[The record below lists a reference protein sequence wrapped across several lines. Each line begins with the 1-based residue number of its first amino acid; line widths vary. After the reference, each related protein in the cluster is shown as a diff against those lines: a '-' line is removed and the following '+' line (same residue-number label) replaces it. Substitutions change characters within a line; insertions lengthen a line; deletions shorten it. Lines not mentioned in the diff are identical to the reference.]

1 MRLTQNLR
9 KFLALDSESRRVLL
23 TALVVLPFVTLGL
36 RLAGL
41 RRCQRWLA
49 RATGGPRVQGLTS
62 DVQRRI
68 QRTVGM
74 VCLAAR
80 HALGAPT
87 CLPQSL
93 ACWWLLRRQGID
105 SDLRIGTRKENGQF
119 EAHAWVE
126 YQGLVLNDRSDVQ
139 QRFTPFAEAIE
150 PFGKHR

>member
-1 MRLTQNLR
+1 MSQNFR
-9 KFLALDSESRRVLL
+9 KFLALDAESRRLLL
-23 TALVVLPFVTLGL
+23 TALVALPFVTLGL

-49 RATGGPRVQGLTS
+49 HATGGTGPRGMTGDEQK
-62 DVQRRI
+62 RI
-68 QRTVGM
+68 QRTVQM
-74 VCLAAR
+74 VRLAAR

-93 ACWWLLRRQGID
+93 GCWWLLRRQGIE
-105 SDLRIGTRKENGQF
+105 SDLRIGTRKENGLF

-150 PFGKHR
+150 PFGKHQ

>member
-1 MRLTQNLR
+1 MGLPQNLH
-9 KFLALDSESRRVLL
+9 KFLALDAESRRLLL

-49 RATGGPRVQGLTS
+49 RGTGGSGARGVTG
-62 DVQRRI
+62 DEQRRI
-68 QRTVGM
+68 QRTVQM
-74 VCLAAR
+74 VRLAAR

-87 CLPQSL
+87 CLTQSL
-93 ACWWLLRRQGID
+93 VCWWLLRGQGID
-105 SDLRIGTRKENGQF
+105 GDLRIGTRKENGQF

-126 YQGLVLNDRSDVQ
+126 YQGLVLNDRCDVQ

-150 PFGKHR
+150 PFGRDQ

>member
-1 MRLTQNLR
+1 MGLSQNFR
-9 KFLALDSESRRVLL
+9 KFLALDAESRRLLL

-49 RATGGPRVQGLTS
+49 RRTGGS
-62 DVQRRI
+62 DARGMTGDEQRRI
-68 QRTVGM
+68 QRTVQM
-74 VCLAAR
+74 ARLAAR

-87 CLPQSL
+87 CLTQSL
-93 ACWWLLRRQGID
+93 VCWWLLRGQGID

-150 PFGKHR
+150 PFGRDQ